1 MRRPSWQD
9 LVNVGLGLWI
19 FVSAA
24 FLRHAMT
31 DATWWHSMVG
41 APPPEGVSG
50 AAMWNLIIVGAAV
63 VAFALFAAL
72 AFNAWQEWVNMAL
85 GIWLLISPWVLVF
98 HASEALRWNSVIVGV
113 LIAALAAWVL
123 VQERAKADQKRAAG
137 NRYGSKTLR

>member
-1 MRRPSWQD
+1 MRRQSWQD

-41 APPPEGVSG
+41 ASPPEGVSG
-50 AAMWNLIIVGAAV
+50 AAMWNLTIVGIAV

-85 GIWLLISPWVLVF
+85 GIWLLVSPWVLGF
-98 HASEALRWNSVIVGV
+98 HASEALRWNSVIAGV
-113 LIAALAAWVL
+113 LIPALAACVL
-123 VQERAKADQKRAAG
+123 VQERAKADQQRAG
-137 NRYGSKTLR
+137 NRYGSKTLQ